1 MTRGQKK
8 QREFL
13 SPSELQG
20 LKDEQAEI
28 RSVIKEVEE
37 GAGTGSKQADVGQL
51 NREVRRIDKVIEE
64 RMPEK
69 IHGIA
74 KDNMAKEEKALEE
87 RIAEGMPTRD
97 EMRYP
102 TKNPGA
108 VRKHMEWDKRNAA
121 NISRYVYIQRQ
132 LRPDEPKSIEVLR
145 KEK

>member
-8 QREFL
+8 QRELL

-28 RSVIKEVEE
+28 RSVIKDVEE
-37 GAGTGSKQADVGQL
+37 GVGSGARQADVNQL

-74 KDNMAKEEKALEE
+74 KDNLAGEEKALEAK
-87 RIAEGMPTRD
+87 IAEGMPTRD

-108 VRKHMEWDKRNAA
+108 VRKHMEWGRRNEG

-132 LRPDEPKSIEVLR
+132 LRPNEPKSIEVLR

>member
-8 QREFL
+8 QKEFL

-37 GAGTGSKQADVGQL
+37 GVGSGSRQADVGQL

-69 IHGIA
+69 LRGLE
-74 KDNMAKEEKALEE
+74 KDKFAKEERELEE
-87 RIAEGMPTRD
+87 RISEGMPTRE

-132 LRPDEPKSIEVLR
+132 LRPEEPKSIEVLR